1 VRSKGKRTR
10 HKSRT
15 SGVIPFVGVVDRE
28 IIAFSQ
34 GDTRRGS
41 YNASLDISHPEIRE
55 FLNIRKPGN
64 GDLHRKCL
72 NLHHCVNIP
81 DSFMEIIDRC
91 MYDSNASDD
100 WPLIDPHDGQVTE
113 VVSAKELWEI
123 IIKNRLATGE
133 PYIHFIDSSNRA
145 LPPTMK
151 AKGLKVRQA
160 NLCVEITLP
169 TDEKRTA
176 VCCLSSLN
184 AFTYDQWKDDTL
196 FIEDMMRM
204 LDNTLQTFINK
215 SKELPG
221 DPLRRARYSA
231 EMSRDVGLG
240 LMGFH
245 SYLQSKNIP
254 IDSAI
259 AKGIN
264 FKMFQSLASKTN
276 AASLLLG
283 SERGEPEDMKGTGH
297 RFGHKMAIAPNAT
310 SSIICG
316 GVSPA
321 CETIPAN
328 IFTHKTKTGSF
339 EVKNSLLETLL
350 ASKGKN
356 TGEVWSFAVHG

>member
-1 VRSKGKRTR
+1 
-10 HKSRT
+10 
-15 SGVIPFVGVVDRE
+15 
-28 IIAFSQ
+28 
-34 GDTRRGS
+34 
-41 YNASLDISHPEIRE
+41 
-55 FLNIRKPGN
+55 
-64 GDLHRKCL
+64 
-72 NLHHCVNIP
+72 
-81 DSFMEIIDRC
+81 
-91 MYDSNASDD
+91 
-100 WPLIDPHDGQVTE
+100 
-113 VVSAKELWEI
+113 
-123 IIKNRLATGE
+123 
-133 PYIHFIDSSNRA
+133 
-145 LPPTMK
+145 
-151 AKGLKVRQA
+151 
-160 NLCVEITLP
+160 
-169 TDEKRTA
+169 
-176 VCCLSSLN
+176 
-184 AFTYDQWKDDTL
+184 
-196 FIEDMMRM
+196 
-204 LDNTLQTFINK
+204 
-215 SKELPG
+215 
-221 DPLRRARYSA
+221 
-231 EMSRDVGLG
+231 MSRDVGLG

-356 TGEVWSFAVHG
+356 TGEVWTSILENKGSVQHLDFLSDQEKSVFKTSQEVDQMYQVDLTADRTPFICQSQSFNIYVPADISVAEMHVIHFASWKKGVKTMYYCRSQARRRAENVLADIDVKQLSFTSSDYDGCRSCEG

>member
-1 VRSKGKRTR
+1 MYATPLLTNGGTERGLPISCYLNYVPDSREGILGHYDENGWIASMGGGIGGFWGDVRSKGKRTR

-169 TDEKRTA
+169 TDE
-176 VCCLSSLN
+176 
-184 AFTYDQWKDDTL
+184 
-196 FIEDMMRM
+196 
-204 LDNTLQTFINK
+204 
-215 SKELPG
+215 
-221 DPLRRARYSA
+221 
-231 EMSRDVGLG
+231 
-240 LMGFH
+240 
-245 SYLQSKNIP
+245 
-254 IDSAI
+254 
-259 AKGIN
+259 
-264 FKMFQSLASKTN
+264 
-276 AASLLLG
+276 
-283 SERGEPEDMKGTGH
+283 
-297 RFGHKMAIAPNAT
+297 
-310 SSIICG
+310 
-316 GVSPA
+316 
-321 CETIPAN
+321 
-328 IFTHKTKTGSF
+328 
-339 EVKNSLLETLL
+339 
-350 ASKGKN
+350 
-356 TGEVWSFAVHG
+356 